1 MNPRWQKLLKEYVE
15 ALAVALILAL
25 VIRTFVV
32 QAFKIPSESMVET
45 LLVGDH
51 LLVSKFAY
59 DIKVPFVDKSVYK
72 TGDPQ
77 FQDIIVFEYPEDRE
91 LDYIKRIIGLPGDT
105 IELRDNVLF
114 RNGKKVDEPYKHLDD
129 IPGQKATF
137 GPVTVPAGHY
147 FVMGDNRD
155 HSADSRFWHP
165 ENRFVPR
172 EYIRGKALFIY
183 WSWDGVPNVRWGR
196 IGQVIH

>member
-15 ALAVALILAL
+15 ALAVALVLAL

-59 DIKVPFVDKSVYK
+59 DIKPPFVDKSLY
-72 TGDPQ
+72 TTSDPQ
-77 FQDIIVFEYPEDRE
+77 FGDVIVFEYPEDRD

-105 IELRDNVLF
+105 VELRDNVLY
-114 RNGKKVDEPYKHLDD
+114 RNGQKIDEPYKRLD
-129 IPGQKATF
+129 PRGGGKPNF
-137 GPVTVPAGHY
+137 GPVKVPAGQY

-155 HSADSRFWHP
+155 HSLDSRYWK
-165 ENRFVPR
+165 EDKRFVPR
-172 EYIRGKALFIY
+172 EYIRGKAWVIY
-183 WSWDGVPNVRWGR
+183 WSWGSGEIRWDR
-196 IGQVIH
+196 FGQIIR